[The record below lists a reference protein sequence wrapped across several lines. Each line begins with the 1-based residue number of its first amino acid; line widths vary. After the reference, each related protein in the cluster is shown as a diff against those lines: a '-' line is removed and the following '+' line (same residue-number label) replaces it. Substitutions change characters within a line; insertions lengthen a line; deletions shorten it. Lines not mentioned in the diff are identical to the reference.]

1 MSTAILERR
10 LLSLREVAARLH
22 YSERTVRRLIEHH
35 GLPALQL
42 SGPGSAIRI
51 PADELEGWLEERRTA
66 R

>member
-1 MSTAILERR
+1 MSTAILERH

-22 YSERTVRRLIEHH
+22 YSERTIRRLIEQH

-51 PADELEGWLEERRTA
+51 PADELEDWLEERRAAT
-66 R
+66 